1 MLEKEMLKKLTG
13 EAQEILD
20 RLIKRFERYDIK
32 EVKDKTIELK
42 ASAKRLNKQLDEMA
56 SLDLE
61 LCTREK
67 VRIADDIV
75 FQLSVFDDI
84 CHGYLEGI

>member
-1 MLEKEMLKKLTG
+1 MPEKKILKKLTA

-32 EVKDKTIELK
+32 EIKDKTVELK
-42 ASAKRLNKQLDEMA
+42 ASVKRLNKQLDYMA
-56 SLDLE
+56 SLDPE

-84 CHGYLEGI
+84 CQGYLEGI